1 MPPIQSMIAP
11 LERRL
16 SSFLHDVDSTV
27 LKFSLARVTDAI
39 AQSAVII
46 AIPVHAAQ
54 IQTGAGTLSTVTLA
68 GILLSTFAI
77 ANTTT
82 QPLAGALVDR
92 TGRRKPWV
100 QLGILIMGAGTLA
113 LAFAWTPAFLIFLQ
127 IIRGIGCGLTNPA
140 SLLIVSGGDS
150 PGRRGS
156 SIGLFF
162 TIRSFGFVSGPIVG
176 GLLIDLFGLK
186 STYLVT
192 AILLVASVILIQSM
206 HKEIRA
212 VGRRVDTSPFRFF
225 DRSMLDSRIFAVG
238 LTLSLMIVGMGL
250 LLPLLNEFADRL
262 QQSALG
268 IASAFSATLFV
279 NLLLHIPIGRLSDKI
294 GRIPPIVVGLL
305 LMAPATS
312 LQGYVGTITHLVI
325 LRTIQGVAMA
335 LVMSPAF
342 ALVADLST
350 VGVEGRQLSVAT
362 MGVDFG
368 ASIAPLIAGFFG
380 VYILELPFL
389 IGGGMSLAGVG
400 IILLVHLLGAPTLQK
415 LPMAKRSL

>member
-1 MPPIQSMIAP
+1 MRLPHPMVTRPA
-11 LERRL
+11 RRL
-16 SSFLHDVDSTV
+16 SRILRDLDRTV
-27 LKFSLARVTDAI
+27 LKFSLARVTDAM

-46 AIPVHAAQ
+46 AIPIHAAQ
-54 IQTGAGTLSTVTLA
+54 IQTGADTLSTVTLA

-77 ANTTT
+77 TNTAT
-82 QPLAGALVDR
+82 QPLAGALGDR
-92 TGRRKPWV
+92 SGRRKPWV
-100 QLGILIMGAGTLA
+100 QLGILMMSAGTLA
-113 LAFAWTPAFLIFLQ
+113 LAFAWTPAFLILLQ
-127 IIRGIGCGLTNPA
+127 IIRGIGCGLTNPS

-150 PGRRGS
+150 QSRRGG

-162 TIRSFGFVSGPIVG
+162 TIRAFGFASGPIVG
-176 GLLIDLFGLK
+176 GLLLDLFGLQ

-192 AILLVASVILIQSM
+192 ALLSVASAILIQRM

-212 VGRRVDTSPFRFF
+212 VSRQVDTAPFRFF
-225 DRSMLDSRIFAVG
+225 DRSMLDSRILAVG

-268 IASAFSATLFV
+268 IASAFSATLFAGV
-279 NLLLHIPIGRLSDKI
+279 LLQNPIGRLSDRI

-305 LMAPATS
+305 LMAPATA

-350 VGVEGRQLSVAT
+350 AGVEGRQLSVAT

-368 ASIAPLIAGFFG
+368 ASMAPLITGFFG

-415 LPMAKRSL
+415 RPMAKRSL